1 MPLHV
6 LCLYILPNIP
16 TSVVYYNDFLHE
28 NSDFKTVLEEKV
40 HAWLALSDFII

>member
-6 LCLYILPNIP
+6 LCLYILPNN
-16 TSVVYYNDFLHE
+16 TTTVLCYKGFLYE
-28 NSDFKTVLEEKV
+28 KSDLRTALEEKV